1 MRIRGI
7 VDEDFIQ
14 YKLPSMFL
22 ICPFCS
28 FKCDKESNS
37 NVCQNSSIVSLP
49 IIDVDTLK
57 LVKRYLNNPISKSI
71 VFGGLEP
78 FDSFDEVYSFI
89 ELLRQSSN
97 DPIII
102 YTGYNKSE
110 IVEQIS
116 KLSLFNNI
124 IIKFGRYIPNRQ
136 SVYDSVLG
144 KTLASDNQYAEVIS

>member
-37 NVCQNSSIVSLP
+37 QVCQNSSIVSLP
-49 IIDVDTLK
+49 IIEIDTLK
-57 LVKRYLNNPISKSI
+57 LVNRYLSNPISKSV

-78 FDSFDEVYSFI
+78 LDSFDEIYEFI
-89 ELLRQSSN
+89 KLLRQYSK
-97 DPIII
+97 DTVVI

-110 IVEQIS
+110 IEDKIKQ
-116 KLSLFNNI
+116 LSLFNNI
-124 IIKFGRYIPNRQ
+124 IMKFGRYVPNRPNI
-136 SVYDSVLG
+136 YDKILE
-144 KTLASDNQYAEVIS
+144 KTLASDNQYAEAIS